1 MDSTQPPEPV
11 PATPA
16 TRRCTLYAAA
26 GGVATLT
33 LSLVTFFTQP
43 RRDEHYA
50 LPCLLLAIGMLLLA
64 AAFVANGGSFRC
76 SRGTLTLGE
85 FELGSK
91 LLILGATALSIEIT
105 IRLLAAKHFDGY
117 ISSFDFGTKSDGE
130 GNRAF
135 THEFNS
141 FGHCFQGSLSI
152 LLVPAVE
159 AVLPEWTRIVSCLVA
174 VYPTYN
180 LIKRAL
186 DASAFAASSFSNNGA
201 EWAMGFWLGLS
212 LGVFVAAR
220 APAPPK
226 PEICLAR
233 VAAGVLLCLVSLAAA
248 VLYGVSWDNTADD
261 RAQGEDAVDLA
272 MLIVFLAVPLGL
284 AATYAAYYA
293 LSACCG
299 LCLLCALCDSFD
311 QTFNPERWEERNNA
325 AKRLRAARRRAG
337 MGARINIIFLGQKA
351 KNSKLQTRKIA
362 KTGGTTRKTR
372 NSKLRRPKNEK
383 PKKPKKLQNR
393 TIPRLRS
400 HPRGIAL
407 ARLP

>member
-26 GGVATLT
+26 AGVATLT
-33 LSLVTFFTQP
+33 LSLATFLTQP

-50 LPCLLLAIGMLLLA
+50 LPCLLLAIGALLLA
-64 AAFVANGGSFRC
+64 AAFIAC
-76 SRGTLTLGE
+76 SRGTLAIGDL
-85 FELGSK
+85 ELGAK
-91 LLILGATALSIEIT
+91 LLILGATALSIQIA

-135 THEFNS
+135 TADFNS
-141 FGHCFQGSLSI
+141 FGHCVQGCLSV
-152 LLVPAVE
+152 LLLPAVE
-159 AVLPEWTRIVSCLVA
+159 LALPWASELTRIVSCFVA
-174 VYPTYN
+174 VYPIYN

-186 DASAFAASSFSNNGA
+186 DASAFAASSFSNNAA

-212 LGVFVAAR
+212 LGVLIAAW

-226 PEICLAR
+226 PEICRPR
-233 VAAGVLLCLVSLAAA
+233 VAAGVLLCLVSLATA
-248 VLYGVSWDNTADD
+248 VLYGVSWDNNGD
-261 RAQGEDAVDLA
+261 RAKGEDAVDLA

-284 AATYAAYYA
+284 AAYAAYYA

-311 QTFNPERWEERNNA
+311 PTFNPESGSFWHKHNA
-325 AKRLRAARRRAG
+325 AKRNFQVARRRA
-337 MGARINIIFLGQKA
+337 QV
-351 KNSKLQTRKIA
+351 
-362 KTGGTTRKTR
+362 
-372 NSKLRRPKNEK
+372 
-383 PKKPKKLQNR
+383 
-393 TIPRLRS
+393 
-400 HPRGIAL
+400 
-407 ARLP
+407 

>member
-1 MDSTQPPEPV
+1 MDSTRPPEPAPV
-11 PATPA
+11 ATPA

-26 GGVATLT
+26 ASVATLA
-33 LSLVTFFTQP
+33 LSVATFLTQP

-50 LPCLLLAIGMLLLA
+50 LPCLLLAIGLLLMV

-76 SRGTLTLGE
+76 SRGTLVLGE
-85 FELGSK
+85 LELGAK
-91 LLILGATALSIEIT
+91 LLILGAAALSIEIT

-186 DASAFAASSFSNNGA
+186 DASAFAASSFSNNSA

-212 LGVFVAAR
+212 LGIPVAAR
-220 APAPPK
+220 APAPPAAREE
-226 PEICLAR
+226 PEIFLPR
-233 VAAGVLLCLVSLAAA
+233 VAAGLLLCLVSLAAA
-248 VLYGVSWDNTADD
+248 VLYGVSWDTDD
-261 RAQGEDAVDLA
+261 RPKREDAGDLA
-272 MLIVFLAVPLGL
+272 TLIVFLAVPLGL
-284 AATYAAYYA
+284 AAVYA
-293 LSACCG
+293 LCTCYVRCF
-299 LCLLCALCDSFD
+299 LFLLCGS
-311 QTFNPERWEERNNA
+311 PEERREEKHDA
-325 AKRLRAARRRAG
+325 FRQLRVARRRA
-337 MGARINIIFLGQKA
+337 QV
-351 KNSKLQTRKIA
+351 
-362 KTGGTTRKTR
+362 
-372 NSKLRRPKNEK
+372 
-383 PKKPKKLQNR
+383 
-393 TIPRLRS
+393 
-400 HPRGIAL
+400 
-407 ARLP
+407 

>member
-16 TRRCTLYAAA
+16 TRRCSLYAAA
-26 GGVATLT
+26 AGVATLA
-33 LSLVTFFTQP
+33 LSVATFVTQP

-50 LPCLLLAIGMLLLA
+50 LPCLLLAIGLLLMV

-76 SRGTLTLGE
+76 SRGTLALGE
-85 FELGSK
+85 LEPGAK
-91 LLILGATALSIEIT
+91 LLILGAAALSIEIT

-180 LIKRAL
+180 LVKRAL
-186 DASAFAASSFSNNGA
+186 DTSAFAASSFSNNAA
-201 EWAMGFWLGLS
+201 EWALGFWLGLS
-212 LGVFVAAR
+212 LGVLVAAR
-220 APAPPK
+220 APAPPE
-226 PEICLAR
+226 PEICRPR

-248 VLYGVSWDNTADD
+248 VLYGVSWDTTGD
-261 RAQGEDAVDLA
+261 RAKGEDAVDLA
-272 MLIVFLAVPLGL
+272 MLILFLAVLLGL
-284 AATYAAYYA
+284 AVYAAYYA
-293 LSACCG
+293 LSMCCG
-299 LCLLCALCDSFD
+299 LCLLCALCDTSD
-311 QTFNPERWEERNNA
+311 QTFNPERWFERHNA
-325 AKRLRAARRRAG
+325 AKRELRVARRRA
-337 MGARINIIFLGQKA
+337 QV
-351 KNSKLQTRKIA
+351 
-362 KTGGTTRKTR
+362 
-372 NSKLRRPKNEK
+372 
-383 PKKPKKLQNR
+383 
-393 TIPRLRS
+393 
-400 HPRGIAL
+400 
-407 ARLP
+407 

>member
-16 TRRCTLYAAA
+16 TRRCTLYAAI
-26 GGVATLT
+26 GGAATLA
-33 LSLVTFFTQP
+33 LSLATFLTQP

-50 LPCLLLAIGMLLLA
+50 LPCLLLAIGALLLA
-64 AAFVANGGSFRC
+64 AAFIAC
-76 SRGTLTLGE
+76 SRGTLALGE
-85 FELGSK
+85 LELGAK
-91 LLILGATALSIEIT
+91 LLILGATALSIEIA

-174 VYPTYN
+174 VYPIYN

-186 DASAFAASSFSNNGA
+186 DASAFAASSFSNNSA

-212 LGVFVAAR
+212 LGVLVAAR

-226 PEICLAR
+226 PEICRPR

-248 VLYGVSWDNTADD
+248 VLYGVSWDNTGD
-261 RAQGEDAVDLA
+261 RAKGEDGVDLA

-311 QTFNPERWEERNNA
+311 PTFNPERWEERNNA
-325 AKRLRAARRRAG
+325 AKRLRVARRRAG
-337 MGARINIIFLGQKA
+337 V
-351 KNSKLQTRKIA
+351 
-362 KTGGTTRKTR
+362 
-372 NSKLRRPKNEK
+372 
-383 PKKPKKLQNR
+383 
-393 TIPRLRS
+393 
-400 HPRGIAL
+400 
-407 ARLP
+407 

>member
-1 MDSTQPPEPV
+1 MDSTRPPEPAPV
-11 PATPA
+11 ATPA

-26 GGVATLT
+26 AGITTLA
-33 LSLVTFFTQP
+33 LSLAMFLTQP
-43 RRDEHYA
+43 RTDEHYA
-50 LPCLLLAIGMLLLA
+50 LPCLLLAIGVLLLA
-64 AAFVANGGSFRC
+64 AAFITC
-76 SRGTLTLGE
+76 SRGTLALGE
-85 FELGSK
+85 LEPGAK
-91 LLILGATALSIEIT
+91 LLILGAAALSIEIT
-105 IRLLAAKHFDGY
+105 IRLL
-117 ISSFDFGTKSDGE
+117 SSKRFGGHVSNFDFGLKNDGE
-130 GNRAF
+130 HNRAF
-135 THEFNS
+135 TADFNS
-141 FGHCFQGSLSI
+141 FGHCIQGCLSV
-152 LLVPAVE
+152 LLLPAVE
-159 AVLPEWTRIVSCLVA
+159 LALPWSEVTRIVSCLVA

-212 LGVFVAAR
+212 LGVLVAAR
-220 APAPPK
+220 ARAPPPK

-248 VLYGVSWDNTADD
+248 VLYGVSWGSND
-261 RAQGEDAVDLA
+261 RAKGEDAVDLA

-372 NSKLRRPKNEK
+372 NSKLRKPKNEK

>member
-1 MDSTQPPEPV
+1 MEIDREMWAPAVASRKKRTMEPAPV
-11 PATPA
+11 ATPA
-16 TRRCTLYAAA
+16 TLCTLYAAA
-26 GGVATLT
+26 AGLATLALSVATFL
-33 LSLVTFFTQP
+33 TQP

-50 LPCLLLAIGMLLLA
+50 LPCVLLAIGLLLLTA
-64 AAFVANGGSFRC
+64 AIA
-76 SRGTLTLGE
+76 SRGTLALGE
-85 FELGSK
+85 LELGAK
-91 LLILGATALSIEIT
+91 LLILAAAALSIEIT

-186 DASAFAASSFSNNGA
+186 DASAFAASSFSNNSA

-212 LGVFVAAR
+212 LGVLVTAR

-226 PEICLAR
+226 PEICCPR
-233 VAAGVLLCLVSLAAA
+233 IAAGVFLCLVSLVAA
-248 VLYGVSWDNTADD
+248 VLYGVSWDTTGD
-261 RAQGEDAVDLA
+261 RAEGEDSVGLA

-284 AATYAAYYA
+284 AAVYV
-293 LSACCG
+293 
-299 LCLLCALCDSFD
+299 LCTCYVRCFLFLLCGA
-311 QTFNPERWEERNNA
+311 PEERREERHDA
-325 AKRLRAARRRAG
+325 MRQFQVARRRA
-337 MGARINIIFLGQKA
+337 NV
-351 KNSKLQTRKIA
+351 
-362 KTGGTTRKTR
+362 
-372 NSKLRRPKNEK
+372 
-383 PKKPKKLQNR
+383 
-393 TIPRLRS
+393 
-400 HPRGIAL
+400 
-407 ARLP
+407 

>member
-1 MDSTQPPEPV
+1 MDSTRPPEPV

-26 GGVATLT
+26 AGCTSIA
-33 LSLVTFFTQP
+33 LSLATFLTQP

-50 LPCLLLAIGMLLLA
+50 LPCLLLAIGALLLSA
-64 AAFVANGGSFRC
+64 ALVAAGGTLYC
-76 SRGTLTLGE
+76 SRGTLALGDL
-85 FELGSK
+85 ELGAK
-91 LLILGATALSIEIT
+91 LLILGAAALSIEIA

-141 FGHCFQGSLSI
+141 FGHCFQGTLSI

-159 AVLPEWTRIVSCLVA
+159 AAMPEWTRPVSWFAPCFVA

-180 LIKRAL
+180 LVKRAL
-186 DASAFAASSFSNNGA
+186 DASAFAASSFSNNAA

-212 LGVFVAAR
+212 LGVLVAAR
-220 APAPPK
+220 APAPPPK

-248 VLYGVSWDNTADD
+248 VLYGVSWDNHD
-261 RAQGEDAVDLA
+261 RAKGEDGVDLA

-284 AATYAAYYA
+284 AAVYV
-293 LSACCG
+293 
-299 LCLLCALCDSFD
+299 LCTCYLRCFFYLLCGV
-311 QTFNPERWEERNNA
+311 PEERRGERHDA
-325 AKRLRAARRRAG
+325 FRQLRVARRRA
-337 MGARINIIFLGQKA
+337 QV
-351 KNSKLQTRKIA
+351 
-362 KTGGTTRKTR
+362 
-372 NSKLRRPKNEK
+372 
-383 PKKPKKLQNR
+383 
-393 TIPRLRS
+393 
-400 HPRGIAL
+400 
-407 ARLP
+407 

>member
-1 MDSTQPPEPV
+1 MEIDREMWAPAVASRKKRTMEPAPV
-11 PATPA
+11 ATPA
-16 TRRCTLYAAA
+16 TLCTLYAAA
-26 GGVATLT
+26 AGLATLALSVATFL
-33 LSLVTFFTQP
+33 TQP

-50 LPCLLLAIGMLLLA
+50 LPCVLLAIGLLLLTA
-64 AAFVANGGSFRC
+64 AIA
-76 SRGTLTLGE
+76 SRGTLALGE
-85 FELGSK
+85 LELGAK
-91 LLILGATALSIEIT
+91 LLILAAAALSIEIT

-186 DASAFAASSFSNNGA
+186 DASAFAASSFSNNSA
-201 EWAMGFWLGLS
+201 EWALGFWLGLS
-212 LGVFVAAR
+212 LGVLVAAR
-220 APAPPK
+220 APAPPTAREE
-226 PEICLAR
+226 PEIFFPR
-233 VAAGVLLCLVSLAAA
+233 VAAGVLLCLVSLVAA
-248 VLYGVSWDNTADD
+248 VLYGLSWENTSD
-261 RAQGEDAVDLA
+261 RAQGEDGVDLA

-284 AATYAAYYA
+284 AAYAAYYA

-311 QTFNPERWEERNNA
+311 PTFNPESGSFWHKHNA
-325 AKRLRAARRRAG
+325 AKRNFQVARRRA
-337 MGARINIIFLGQKA
+337 QV
-351 KNSKLQTRKIA
+351 
-362 KTGGTTRKTR
+362 
-372 NSKLRRPKNEK
+372 
-383 PKKPKKLQNR
+383 
-393 TIPRLRS
+393 
-400 HPRGIAL
+400 
-407 ARLP
+407 

>member
-16 TRRCTLYAAA
+16 TRRCTLYVAVA
-26 GGVATLT
+26 GVGNLA
-33 LSLVTFFTQP
+33 LSLATFLTQP

-50 LPCLLLAIGMLLLA
+50 LPCLLLAIGALLLA
-64 AAFVANGGSFRC
+64 AALVAAGGTLYC
-76 SRGTLTLGE
+76 SRGTLALGE
-85 FELGSK
+85 LELGAK
-91 LLILGATALSIEIT
+91 LLILGAAALSIEIA
-105 IRLLAAKHFDGY
+105 IRLLSSKRFDGY

-186 DASAFAASSFSNNGA
+186 DASAFAASSFSNNSA

-212 LGVFVAAR
+212 FGVLVTAR

-226 PEICLAR
+226 PEICRPR
-233 VAAGVLLCLVSLAAA
+233 VAAGVLLCLVSLVAA
-248 VLYGVSWDNTADD
+248 VLYGLSWENTGD
-261 RAQGEDAVDLA
+261 RAKREDGVDLA

-284 AATYAAYYA
+284 AAYAAYYA

-311 QTFNPERWEERNNA
+311 SDQTFNPESGSFWHKHNA
-325 AKRLRAARRRAG
+325 AKRNFQVARRRA
-337 MGARINIIFLGQKA
+337 QV
-351 KNSKLQTRKIA
+351 
-362 KTGGTTRKTR
+362 
-372 NSKLRRPKNEK
+372 
-383 PKKPKKLQNR
+383 
-393 TIPRLRS
+393 
-400 HPRGIAL
+400 
-407 ARLP
+407 

>member
-16 TRRCTLYAAA
+16 TRRCTLYAATSGA
-26 GGVATLT
+26 ATLA
-33 LSLVTFFTQP
+33 LSLATFLTQP
-43 RRDEHYA
+43 RTDEHYA
-50 LPCLLLAIGMLLLA
+50 LPCLLLAIGLLLMV

-76 SRGTLTLGE
+76 SRGTLALGKL
-85 FELGSK
+85 ELGAK
-91 LLILGATALSIEIT
+91 LLILGAAALSIEIT

-117 ISSFDFGTKSDGE
+117 ISSFDFGIKSDGE
-130 GNRAF
+130 HNRAF
-135 THEFNS
+135 TPSFNS
-141 FGHCFQGSLSI
+141 FGHCIQGCLSV

-159 AVLPEWTRIVSCLVA
+159 LALPWTRIVSCLVA

-212 LGVFVAAR
+212 LGVLVAAR

-226 PEICLAR
+226 PEICRPR
-233 VAAGVLLCLVSLAAA
+233 VAVGVLLCLVSLAAA
-248 VLYGVSWDNTADD
+248 VLYGVSWDSTGD
-261 RAQGEDAVDLA
+261 RAKREDAVDLA

-311 QTFNPERWEERNNA
+311 PTFTPERWEERHDA
-325 AKRLRAARRRAG
+325 FRQLRVARRRA
-337 MGARINIIFLGQKA
+337 NV
-351 KNSKLQTRKIA
+351 
-362 KTGGTTRKTR
+362 
-372 NSKLRRPKNEK
+372 
-383 PKKPKKLQNR
+383 
-393 TIPRLRS
+393 
-400 HPRGIAL
+400 
-407 ARLP
+407 